1 MGPVRGVTCMVLIHV
16 FELIPGIESTFEK
29 CFTDNIWQ
37 IQEFS
42 LTFKYKFSQPN
53 PQNNCKAKVTLNL
66 DLQEFLV
73 G

>member
-1 MGPVRGVTCMVLIHV
+1 MGPVRGVTCMVLINV

-53 PQNNCKAKVTLNL
+53 PQNNCKATVTLNL